1 MKTRLILTILNI
13 CLAIPIVS
21 YLIHSP
27 EMEVVS
33 AAGPAP
39 VVIVE
44 KPSLDIQATSLT
56 EVEDR
61 EIKPLNQPFYV
72 YENLLFAYQISY
84 PFHWQIVETAPN
96 VVTFEADDKTA
107 QVSVTSVGPLGDG
120 LELFVLRS
128 LEDDVVIARQSLVI
142 NNFPAERVIT
152 YSNETGDQ
160 QIRFFINTG
169 KSAYII
175 AGTGNRMTIEMM
187 AQSLNN
193 L

>member
-1 MKTRLILTILNI
+1 
-13 CLAIPIVS
+13 
-21 YLIHSP
+21 
-27 EMEVVS
+27 MEVVS